1 MCLHVE
7 WRDKVED
14 HVIALLYVDVPHTL
28 RIVGVAAGVVGTGDQ
43 TRFVVEQTS
52 TPYSNKEKN
61 FDFLFCGII
70 MVRMKFDVI
79 WESFICTSYDI
90 SLL

>member
-1 MCLHVE
+1 M
-7 WRDKVED
+7 
-14 HVIALLYVDVPHTL
+14 IALLYVDVPHTL
-28 RIVGVAAGVVGTGDQ
+28 CIVGVAAGVVGTGDQ

-61 FDFLFCGII
+61 FDFLCCGII

>member
-1 MCLHVE
+1 M
-7 WRDKVED
+7 
-14 HVIALLYVDVPHTL
+14 IALLYVDVPHTL

-52 TPYSNKEKN
+52 TSYSNKEKK
-61 FDFLFCGII
+61 LCLLCCG

>member
-1 MCLHVE
+1 M
-7 WRDKVED
+7 
-14 HVIALLYVDVPHTL
+14 IALLYVDVPHTL

-52 TPYSNKEKN
+52 TSYSNKEKN
-61 FDFLFCGII
+61 FDFLFCG
-70 MVRMKFDVI
+70 MVRMKFDII
-79 WESFICTSYDI
+79 WGNFICTSYDI